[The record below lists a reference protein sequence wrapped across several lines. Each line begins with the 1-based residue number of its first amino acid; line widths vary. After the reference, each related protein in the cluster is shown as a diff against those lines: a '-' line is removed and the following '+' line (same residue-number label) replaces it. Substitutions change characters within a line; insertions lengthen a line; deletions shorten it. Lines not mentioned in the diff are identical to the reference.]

1 MKLAMIPVLAMVLTG
16 CGQQQ
21 AGEMAQ
27 QTPAERWYT
36 RAQVDRGAPLFRENC
51 AVCHG
56 EEAQGLA
63 EDWRQP
69 LPDGSYPPPPLNGS
83 AHAWHHPLRLLQR
96 TIELG
101 GAPVGGRMPA
111 FGGKLDHDEQLA
123 IIAWFQDKWS
133 DEIYAVWY
141 ERSGLEPSVRRGP

>member
-1 MKLAMIPVLAMVLTG
+1 MKAVLLSFLALILAG

-27 QTPAERWYT
+27 NSSLERWYT
-36 RAQVDRGAPLFRENC
+36 SAQVERGEPLFRENC

-56 EEAQGLA
+56 GEAQGLA
-63 EDWRQP
+63 RDWRQP
-69 LPDGSYPPPPLNGS
+69 LPDGNYLPPPLNGS
-83 AHAWHHPLRLLQR
+83 AHAWHHPLHVLQR

-101 GAPVGGRMPA
+101 GAPVGGQMPG
-111 FGGKLDHDEQLA
+111 FSDRLDREERLA

-133 DEIYAVWY
+133 DEIYALWY
-141 ERSGLEPSVRRGP
+141 ERSGLQL